1 LVERYYFI
9 VSFSYH
15 KVNFWTTSINQR
27 RLCVGYQAYDL
38 KVAEMK
44 EGAHINQEIV
54 PYAV

>member
-27 RLCVGYQAYDL
+27 RLSVGYQAYDL